1 MKQTFGKQERLRSK
15 KQIARL
21 FKEGRSFYRYP
32 FRVSFLKEKTDDP
45 SLPQVLIAVSKKNFK
60 KAVDRNKIKRL
71 IREAYRKNKQP
82 LAEYCTA
89 KSVSVMFGLIYTG
102 KTILSY
108 AEIEKK
114 IILILHHLIEQDE
127 QAAG

>member
-1 MKQTFGKQERLRSK
+1 MKNTFKKEERLRSK
-15 KQIARL
+15 KQISRL
-21 FKEGRSFYRYP
+21 FNEGKSFFRYP
-32 FRVSFLKEKTDDP
+32 FRIFFLKEKTEEP
-45 SLPQVLIAVSKKNFK
+45 ALPQVLITVSKRNFK
-60 KAVDRNKIKRL
+60 KAVDRNRIKRL
-71 IREAYRKNKQP
+71 VREAYRRNKKP
-82 LAEYCTA
+82 LVEHCTGN
-89 KSVSVMFGLIYTG
+89 SVSVLLGLIYTG